1 MKYIFRGN
9 IIFEY
14 KPEAKFNKVVQH
26 EISGGIPAFNFCS
39 MIDEDYRLLSE
50 FFNTVYNHTQGEDV
64 KLCDIE
70 VY

>member
-1 MKYIFRGN
+1 MKYIFRGH

-26 EISGGIPAFNFCS
+26 EISGAIPAFDFCS

-50 FFNTVYNHTQGEDV
+50 FFNTVYRHAQGEDV
-64 KLCDIE
+64 KLLDIE